1 MLDVLG
7 STSVKPTPAQV
18 EALNARFNEV
28 LYGKNGVGPNAPRIK
43 DADSLWDIA
52 SRSFTR
58 DANGNFRLVAQGA
71 DDLSVFVQ
79 SELPELIKHESKLLN
94 GISIAELNRLGKN
107 ELQTIKLIAIENA
120 AREIHFGSLKNGS
133 VAEYIAMNADNL
145 AKAMQ
150 DPVKIKEWY
159 ELRNQLSPTALA
171 EARAGENAVI
181 STAKQA
187 GFTTLSFLAAKLGT
201 IAIGY
206 SLYHI
211 AKEAQAVYDTG
222 NHEAAIKMAIDNTTS
237 LAAGIAIGGA
247 VTSFGMGVLS
257 GLALA
262 NPVGI
267 AVGLVAVA
275 GLGIYAGIKGED
287 MVKSFLSGG
296 SDATPQV
303 FEKDGWKYVK
313 YPGGA
318 LYAESLDGST
328 RNGIDHVWSA
338 PNTDGSTLNIE
349 LNSNSGQQTRTI
361 YTGSGD
367 NAQVQS
373 KSIYTPQADGGMKSD
388 VTTFEHDLGRVTQV
402 VQHTAQDGT
411 PTNTVKSVTQKDGRQ
426 VITTDDHNNNTT
438 LLRMDA
444 NGNHLVEEWKKA
456 DGSFGQNL
464 YDPETGR
471 RTSDVTQSDGSRQ
484 VLNDDGMGN
493 KDLRQYN
500 TQGSLTETRWEKFD
514 GSRGVDKINP
524 EDGSKSGISYDA
536 AGNSTR
542 YVDDNKGNK
551 ESAVFDPNNQMQSRS
566 WEKADGSYGNDKVV
580 DGVKTSEYFGK
591 DGHHQISVFN
601 PQGRL
606 ESATWDKKDG
616 SHGSDTFNPD
626 GSSSGIAFKPD
637 GYYTKY
643 IKGADGSLDA
653 TSYTSWNTKISRDW
667 SWPDGSKAREVY
679 DGSAVSGI
687 FVRPDK
693 SSQVYQD
700 DGKGNTIIRE
710 IDKNNQI
717 TDIKWQR
724 ADGSRGQESI
734 APDKSVTGVAYKPD
748 GQYVRYTNDNNG
760 STTTVNY
767 DKDGNFISSQ
777 WTKPGAFGGKMT
789 DEHGNLIIY
798 ANYGKD
804 GSTQEVYQP
813 NGVTRINVVNR
824 DTTVK
829 QTFDDGQGTR
839 IITVF
844 GPDGKGIVSNTN
856 IKYNPDGSGTVTTTT
871 ENGTTEQSFGPG
883 TFSPLSKPDSPK
895 DSTPDL
901 PQIDIPSMWDPS
913 ISSKD
918 PFDNK
923 PMDDDVTGPEEDRN
937 GEIVNDDEGETR
949 KDDIIEDIEDDFDDA
964 ETLPSPIALDLN
976 GDGLKTVDINNGA
989 FFDHGGDGFAE
1000 ASGWIQADDGLLV
1013 RDLNENGKIDSGR
1026 ELFGSETL
1034 LANGQ
1039 KAANGFDALAEFD
1052 LNRDGLIDANDS
1064 IFNSLKVWKD
1074 KDGDGVTDAGELFD
1088 LPSVGVKAINVAYIN
1103 DKQIDIHGNEHR
1115 QIGSYIDL
1123 SGVMHTAADVWF
1135 RSNPTFS
1142 VQQNKAPLSPEIAAL
1157 PDVKGFGKVYD
1168 LQQAM
1173 QRDTSGKLKQLV
1185 QQFMQEESVQARN
1198 ALVQDIIYH
1207 WTGVQNVD
1215 PASRA
1220 ASQIY
1225 GNVIGDARK
1234 LEALEEFMGN
1244 EWYGVWCWRTR
1255 DPNPHGRAAP
1265 VLLKAFNQL
1274 SEMIYSQLVV
1284 QSTLKPLVQQIRY
1297 RKDPASGLIIG
1308 DLSVVA
1314 EKLTS
1319 QIIHNRSKGKETL
1332 GEFIRALKGMN
1343 ELSKFDLAAFSKA
1356 LAPLGGDISILVD
1369 AQRGIKGTEYADN
1382 LKGGLGSDLIQG
1394 LSGSDQIEGGAGND
1408 TIDGGADHDMIHG
1421 GAGEDMLMGGRGD
1434 DHLYGGAGK
1443 DSFYFA
1449 RGDGKD
1455 TIHEDYRDDTLIIID
1470 DLSLDELKFSRSG
1483 ANLLV
1488 DFTSSDKDQIILAD
1502 FFADGVPQAGL
1513 ILQRPNG
1520 VRQKVNLDD
1529 LLIAT
1534 LLPTEHADV
1543 LHGSSLGDKV
1553 FALDGDDLVYGRGGD
1568 DTIDGQAG
1576 KDNLRGGDGNDQ
1588 LAGGLDHDKLYGD
1601 SGADKLAG
1609 DAGNDTLYGG
1619 EGDDN
1624 LSGGD
1629 GNDVLDPG
1637 FGSDTMAGGAGD
1649 DSYRINDSSQVIME
1663 DAAGGIDSVES
1674 SISLALAPNIEHLS
1688 LSGDAALHASGN
1700 AGDNTIH
1707 GNAGANQLSGEAGND
1722 SIHAGG
1728 GNDTL
1733 EGGSGVDILHGDEG
1747 SDLIQ
1752 GGADADRLF
1761 GEQGD
1766 DSLHGGDGDDLLQA
1780 DEGNDLLIGG
1790 AGDDFLDGGEGN
1802 DTMQAGAG
1810 DDTYLI
1816 DEAGDQAQ
1824 EAAGEGLDTINS
1836 RISFTLGAN
1845 LENLLLVGD
1854 ANLQGVGNDQ
1864 NNGMIGNHGANLLQ
1878 GMAGDDSM
1886 AGGAGGDTLEGGSG
1900 NDSLDGGTGRDQLRG
1915 GAGDDVYHVDDMQDV
1930 LQENADN
1937 GYDHVFASVS
1947 YTLSEHLEALT
1958 LNPDAGYAS
1967 ANGNSLDNL
1976 LRGNEVA
1983 NVLDGGAGA
1992 DTMEG
1997 GGGNDSYVVDNA
2009 ADQVIDSEGDDD
2021 KVQAWINYQLGE
2033 QIENLELLGD
2043 ADLDGSGNAMDNRMQ
2058 GNAGNNLLDGGAGA
2072 DQMQGGAGNDTY
2084 ITDSEGDRISESSD
2098 EGIDTIVRSF
2108 DTLLVLND
2116 NVENLT
2122 LAGDVQ
2128 HGNGNELDNLITGND
2143 ADNSLLGLGGNDT
2156 LIGGLGKDSMFG
2168 REGADSMV
2176 GGAGDDYY
2184 EIDDAGDV
2192 IVELANEGYEMV
2204 RSTVSWT
2211 LGDNLE
2217 RLALDGEEHLNA
2229 NGNALNNG
2237 LWGNAGN
2244 NMLAGGLGNDY
2255 MEGGLGDDVY
2265 LFNKGD
2271 GKETID
2277 NTDLSSA
2284 VDILRFGAG
2293 ISENDVSARR
2303 QDNNL
2308 FILLKGGTDQVAF
2321 LNYFGATEDIDGQ
2334 AADQKIDRIEFANGA
2349 VWDQS
2354 MIQTV
2359 VDRALNNHPP
2369 TVTNYPPALTARAGT
2384 AFTYVVPQNTVTDPD
2399 SWDSV
2404 SYSAKMSD
2412 GSALPAWLQFD
2423 AASRTFSGTPGTA
2436 DVGVLQF
2443 VLWGTDNYGYS
2454 AGAGVRLTVG
2464 APNNAPVLSTPLAD
2478 QTANV
2483 GALFSFAAPSKTFT
2497 DPDAGDS
2504 LSYSATQADGSPLP
2518 AWLNFNPA
2526 TRTFSGTPSAIGNVS
2541 VKLTAKDTGNLSVSD
2556 VFEIAVKLQN
2566 LNLQGTSGS
2575 DTLQGGAGNDT
2586 ISGLAGNDS
2595 LLGFAGNDVL
2605 DGGAGND
2612 SLLGG
2617 AGDDLYIVDSSQ
2629 DAIGENANEGVDT
2642 VQASASF
2649 ALSAN
2654 LENLS
2659 LSGSNAINGAGNA
2672 LNNQISGNSAANFID
2687 GGAGNDSMAGGLG
2700 NDVYVVDSAQD
2711 QITENAGEGTDQV
2724 QSSISLT
2731 LGANLEN
2738 LFLTGSNPIN
2748 GAGNALNNQLSGN
2761 SAANLLDGGLGN
2773 DTMAGGAGNDTYV
2786 VDSSLDGIIENAS
2799 EGTDLV
2805 QASVSYTLPANL
2817 ENLSLSG
2824 SNAINGTGN
2833 SLHNQISG
2841 NSAANL
2847 LDGGAGNDSMAG
2859 GAGNDSYVVDNAL
2872 DVITE
2877 NLDEGTDLVQ
2887 AGITY
2892 TLGANLENL
2901 TLSGSSA
2908 INGTGNAQNNLLI
2921 GNSAINS
2928 LNGAAGNDT
2937 LDGGAGADKLAGGA
2951 GNDVYLL
2958 DNTGDVVT
2966 ENSAEG
2972 IDQVRTALTHT
2983 LAANVEALWLSG
2995 SNAVNGTGNTLNNL
3009 LWGNGAVNS
3018 LNGAAGH
3025 DILQGFAGNDILS
3038 DNAGNNLFDG
3048 GAGNDSITGGSG
3060 NELLLGGS
3068 GNDTINTGSGADVI
3082 LFNLGDGQ
3090 DTIAASSGKDNTVS
3104 LGKGIKYA
3112 DLLFKKSSNDL
3123 ILVTGATEQ
3132 ITFKDWY
3139 ASSTN
3144 RSVANLQVVI
3154 EGTSDYNSSS
3164 TNKLNNKKVQQFNFD
3179 GLVAA
3184 FDQARSAN
3192 PSLSSWALSTALL
3205 AQHVAG
3211 NDGAALGG
3219 DLAYQYAGSGNLAAL
3234 SMTPAHTL
3242 LSNSQFGLSAQALQ
3256 ASANLQDSSPR
3267 LG

>member
-1 MLDVLG
+1 M
-7 STSVKPTPAQV
+7 
-18 EALNARFNEV
+18 
-28 LYGKNGVGPNAPRIK
+28 
-43 DADSLWDIA
+43 
-52 SRSFTR
+52 
-58 DANGNFRLVAQGA
+58 
-71 DDLSVFVQ
+71 
-79 SELPELIKHESKLLN
+79 
-94 GISIAELNRLGKN
+94 NR
-107 ELQTIKLIAIENA
+107 AYV
-120 AREIHFGSLKNGS
+120 FGSS
-133 VAEYIAMNADNL
+133 E
-145 AKAMQ
+145 
-150 DPVKIKEWY
+150 
-159 ELRNQLSPTALA
+159 
-171 EARAGENAVI
+171 
-181 STAKQA
+181 
-187 GFTTLSFLAAKLGT
+187 
-201 IAIGY
+201 
-206 SLYHI
+206 
-211 AKEAQAVYDTG
+211 
-222 NHEAAIKMAIDNTTS
+222 
-237 LAAGIAIGGA
+237 
-247 VTSFGMGVLS
+247 
-257 GLALA
+257 
-262 NPVGI
+262 
-267 AVGLVAVA
+267 
-275 GLGIYAGIKGED
+275 
-287 MVKSFLSGG
+287 
-296 SDATPQV
+296 
-303 FEKDGWKYVK
+303 FE
-313 YPGGA
+313 
-318 LYAESLDGST
+318 
-328 RNGIDHVWSA
+328 
-338 PNTDGSTLNIE
+338 
-349 LNSNSGQQTRTI
+349 
-361 YTGSGD
+361 
-367 NAQVQS
+367 
-373 KSIYTPQADGGMKSD
+373 
-388 VTTFEHDLGRVTQV
+388 
-402 VQHTAQDGT
+402 
-411 PTNTVKSVTQKDGRQ
+411 
-426 VITTDDHNNNTT
+426 
-438 LLRMDA
+438 
-444 NGNHLVEEWKKA
+444 
-456 DGSFGQNL
+456 
-464 YDPETGR
+464 
-471 RTSDVTQSDGSRQ
+471 
-484 VLNDDGMGN
+484 
-493 KDLRQYN
+493 
-500 TQGSLTETRWEKFD
+500 
-514 GSRGVDKINP
+514 INP
-524 EDGSKSGISYDA
+524 EAKFI
-536 AGNSTR
+536 
-542 YVDDNKGNK
+542 
-551 ESAVFDPNNQMQSRS
+551 
-566 WEKADGSYGNDKVV
+566 
-580 DGVKTSEYFGK
+580 
-591 DGHHQISVFN
+591 I
-601 PQGRL
+601 
-606 ESATWDKKDG
+606 
-616 SHGSDTFNPD
+616 NPD
-626 GSSSGIAFKPD
+626 GSREINDIAVIPVNDNFDFSSDALPARITNFMTESRIDPSKIGRTVPIIFTGKVKSTDVLTGEDWYAMELSNSLDKLGLWASYSLTPAAIMEFGILMMQVTASGIIDYKTPEDRFVYYD
-637 GYYTKY
+637 GESPSNNGDLSAANGLPKVQGRGT
-643 IKGADGSLDA
+643 L
-653 TSYTSWNTKISRDW
+653 
-667 SWPDGSKAREVY
+667 Y
-679 DGSAVSGI
+679 DGSVALIGGGGNDTLSGDI
-687 FVRPDK
+687 LSDELFGGAGNDSLDGGLSGDTLQGGDGNDTLLGSFGADK
-693 SSQVYQD
+693 LQ
-700 DGKGNTIIRE
+700 GE
-710 IDKNNQI
+710 
-717 TDIKWQR
+717 
-724 ADGSRGQESI
+724 
-734 APDKSVTGVAYKPD
+734 
-748 GQYVRYTNDNNG
+748 NDNDSIDGGSGDDTLGGGAGDDIMSGGIDNDQMQGDAGNDSMEGGTGDDKLAGGLDNDTLIGGMGNDVLEGGAGNDWLDGGFGANQLAGDTGFDTYLSGDGDVLQDSDGAGTVQLGGVTLRGGKREEGKSYYYDKGFDTYYLWSG
-760 STTTVNY
+760 STLKVVRGSSAITI
-767 DKDGNFISSQ
+767 KGWGNGQLGI
-777 WTKPGAFGGKMT
+777 TLKEDNPKP
-789 DEHGNLIIY
+789 
-798 ANYGKD
+798 
-804 GSTQEVYQP
+804 P
-813 NGVTRINVVNR
+813 
-824 DTTVK
+824 
-829 QTFDDGQGTR
+829 
-839 IITVF
+839 
-844 GPDGKGIVSNTN
+844 
-856 IKYNPDGSGTVTTTT
+856 
-871 ENGTTEQSFGPG
+871 
-883 TFSPLSKPDSPK
+883 PL
-895 DSTPDL
+895 T
-901 PQIDIPSMWDPS
+901 
-913 ISSKD
+913 
-918 PFDNK
+918 
-923 PMDDDVTGPEEDRN
+923 
-937 GEIVNDDEGETR
+937 
-949 KDDIIEDIEDDFDDA
+949 
-964 ETLPSPIALDLN
+964 SPIVLDLDN
-976 GDGLKTVDINNGA
+976 DGLETVGIEAGA
-989 FFDHGGDGFAE
+989 HFDHSGDGFAE
-1000 ASGWIQADDGLLV
+1000 ASGWVKSDDGLLAL
-1013 RDLNENGKIDSGR
+1013 DLNEDGRINSGK
-1026 ELFGSETL
+1026 ELFGSETML
-1034 LANGQ
+1034 KNGA
-1039 KAANGFDALAEFD
+1039 KAEHGFTALAELDSNLSKQIDAQDAAFAKLRVWRD
-1052 LNRDGLIDANDS
+1052 LNQN
-1064 IFNSLKVWKD
+1064 
-1074 KDGDGVTDAGELFD
+1074 GVSDEGELFTLQEAGVHSVD
-1088 LPSVGVKAINVAYIN
+1088 LAFTNSNVVDQYGNQHRQRGSFAAIDGGARSAADIWFVTDPADTFSTVEAASLSLEVQALPNLEGYGQLPSL
-1103 DKQIDIHGNEHR
+1103 H
-1115 QIGSYIDL
+1115 
-1123 SGVMHTAADVWF
+1123 
-1135 RSNPTFS
+1135 
-1142 VQQNKAPLSPEIAAL
+1142 
-1157 PDVKGFGKVYD
+1157 
-1168 LQQAM
+1168 QAM
-1173 QRDTSGKLKQLV
+1173 QRDPVLKTLVREFVQTTSDVIRNDRMRDILWRWTGADQQSPSSRGSFINDARWLYMVEALQGKQFIQYAGTNAGTPNPGPMAAENINQISKRIYEVFYARLAAETFLKPMFDGLQATWNPVWKIFDLDASASTAFLRQALLENPGNGLQLV
-1185 QQFMQEESVQARN
+1185 KNSVR
-1198 ALVQDIIYH
+1198 ALRAFEQLDSAVYGALINGLQDILPEI
-1207 WTGVQNVD
+1207 
-1215 PASRA
+1215 
-1220 ASQIY
+1220 SQILQANNTTGY
-1225 GNVIGDARK
+1225 GLDPWYLVNVTLIGLVGDDT
-1234 LEALEEFMGN
+1234 LVGGN
-1244 EWYGVWCWRTR
+1244 S
-1255 DPNPHGRAAP
+1255 DD
-1265 VLLKAFNQL
+1265 
-1274 SEMIYSQLVV
+1274 
-1284 QSTLKPLVQQIRY
+1284 TLT
-1297 RKDPASGLIIG
+1297 GL
-1308 DLSVVA
+1308 
-1314 EKLTS
+1314 
-1319 QIIHNRSKGKETL
+1319 
-1332 GEFIRALKGMN
+1332 
-1343 ELSKFDLAAFSKA
+1343 
-1356 LAPLGGDISILVD
+1356 
-1369 AQRGIKGTEYADN
+1369 
-1382 LKGGLGSDLIQG
+1382 
-1394 LSGSDQIEGGAGND
+1394 AGND
-1408 TIDGGADHDMIHG
+1408 SLVGNSGHDIINGG
-1421 GAGEDMLMGGRGD
+1421 
-1434 DHLYGGAGK
+1434 
-1443 DSFYFA
+1443 
-1449 RGDGKD
+1449 
-1455 TIHEDYRDDTLIIID
+1455 
-1470 DLSLDELKFSRSG
+1470 
-1483 ANLLV
+1483 
-1488 DFTSSDKDQIILAD
+1488 
-1502 FFADGVPQAGL
+1502 
-1513 ILQRPNG
+1513 
-1520 VRQKVNLDD
+1520 
-1529 LLIAT
+1529 
-1534 LLPTEHADV
+1534 
-1543 LHGSSLGDKV
+1543 
-1553 FALDGDDLVYGRGGD
+1553 
-1568 DTIDGQAG
+1568 
-1576 KDNLRGGDGNDQ
+1576 
-1588 LAGGLDHDKLYGD
+1588 
-1601 SGADKLAG
+1601 
-1609 DAGNDTLYGG
+1609 AGNDTLYGNAG
-1619 EGDDN
+1619 SDQYLFARGHGQDTVDNYDRDSGHYPDSIVYDASVTPADVDVVRSGNDLQLIIRDSADRITVSNFFQLGDEFAQIDSVQFADRTVWDADH
-1624 LSGGD
+1624 LISRSYVITDGADQILGSRRDDTFKLKGGND
-1629 GNDVLDPG
+1629 TAQGSAGNDVLEGEGGDDVVSG
-1637 FGSDTMAGGAGD
+1637 GEGNDTMIGGAGHDYLDGGAGD
-1649 DSYRINDSSQVIME
+1649 DSYQFGLNDGHDVIRE
-1663 DAAGGIDSVES
+1663 GGLIKTSDA
-1674 SISLALAPNIEHLS
+1674 
-1688 LSGDAALHASGN
+1688 
-1700 AGDNTIH
+1700 
-1707 GNAGANQLSGEAGND
+1707 
-1722 SIHAGG
+1722 G

-1733 EGGSGVDILHGDEG
+1733 FIKGPIDPAQVKIARDRTDIILSLPGKNVGQEYVYD
-1747 SDLIQ
+1747 SI
-1752 GGADADRLF
+1752 RL
-1761 GEQGD
+1761 QNALD
-1766 DSLHGGDGDDLLQA
+1766 NGGDNAYIIERVVFDNGVEWSFADLKARLISSS
-1780 DEGNDLLIGG
+1780 DSNDLLEGYATPDQLAGNGGNDTLIGHAGADVLQGNAGEDQLSGG
-1790 AGDDFLDGGEGN
+1790 AGDDQLDGGAGNDMLSGGAGNNFYILDQGGGQDVVTRNLEDWLEAKDTVLIPAAIGLENIEMRREGVDVIFQIKGSSDSIRFKGVMINDGLFRNYRFQYGIAGGATVDLEQVRQALLHGGASSDMLTGYATNDNMTGGLGN
-1802 DTMQAGAG
+1802 DTLDGAGGIDTLSGGAGNDEYVVDNLEDQILEAADEGHELVRARSNYTLPQHIEDLQLEEDAYSANIKGNSMDNLLRGNSSGNTLEGAGGQDTLDGGAG
-1810 DDTYLI
+1810 DDTYVLNSGQETI
-1816 DEAGDQAQ
+1816 IEAEEQGRDTVVAPDSYVLRI
-1824 EAAGEGLDTINS
+1824 ETLENLTLAGEGNS
-1836 RISFTLGAN
+1836 NATGNAQN
-1845 LENLLLVGD
+1845 NT
-1854 ANLQGVGNDQ
+1854 LQGNRGN
-1864 NNGMIGNHGANLLQ
+1864 NI
-1878 GMAGDDSM
+1878 
-1886 AGGAGGDTLEGGSG
+1886 
-1900 NDSLDGGTGRDQLRG
+1900 LDGLTGADNMRG
-1915 GAGDDVYHVDDMQDV
+1915 GAGDDIYFS
-1930 LQENADN
+1930 DN
-1937 GYDHVFASVS
+1937 
-1947 YTLSEHLEALT
+1947 EE
-1958 LNPDAGYAS
+1958 
-1967 ANGNSLDNL
+1967 
-1976 LRGNEVA
+1976 
-1983 NVLDGGAGA
+1983 
-1992 DTMEG
+1992 
-1997 GGGNDSYVVDNA
+1997 
-2009 ADQVIDSEGDDD
+2009 
-2021 KVQAWINYQLGE
+2021 
-2033 QIENLELLGD
+2033 
-2043 ADLDGSGNAMDNRMQ
+2043 
-2058 GNAGNNLLDGGAGA
+2058 
-2072 DQMQGGAGNDTY
+2072 
-2084 ITDSEGDRISESSD
+2084 DRISESSD

-2859 GAGNDSYVVDNAL
+2859 GAGNDSYVVDNAM

-3009 LWGNGAVNS
+3009 LWGNGAVNT

-3082 LFNLGDGQ
+3082 LFNQGDGQ